1 MKNTSEEVFKK
12 LKEENIKPRPYWH
25 FVMKN
30 YFIWMLFVI
39 SIILGSLAFSMILFM
54 IRQLDWDIYRYLG
67 ESFLKTFFISLPYL
81 WVLFLLLFIGVAYYN
96 FLHTKR
102 GYRFRF
108 ISIFLISLTLSALF
122 GTGLYYNGFSENIE
136 NVFFEK
142 IPYYSK
148 MVYTCEKQW
157 MQPRKGLLAGIIKEI
172 ELSKNS
178 IKLMDL
184 NDQLWQIDTS
194 KTIWR
199 GKLQPLNGLQI
210 KLIGKM
216 MDNTHFQAFEIR
228 PWKGH
233 GKFINKE

>member
-1 MKNTSEEVFKK
+1 MKNISEEVFKK

-81 WVLFLLLFIGVAYYN
+81 WVLFLLLFVGVAYYN

-108 ISIFLISLTLSALF
+108 ISIFLISLTLSTLF
-122 GTGLYYNGFSENIE
+122 GTGLYYNGFSEKIE

-184 NDQLWQIDTS
+184 NDQHWQIDTS

-210 KLIGKM
+210 KVIGKM
-216 MDNTHFQAFEIR
+216 VDNTHFQALEVR
-228 PWKGH
+228 PWQGK